1 MLHLML
7 QLLLLVVLLAPAD
20 AGKDYYKILGVS
32 KKATDQQ
39 LKKAYRKQAMRW
51 HPDKHSEGKAKE
63 KATEKFQEIAEAFE
77 TLSDL
82 EKRRIYDLGGEEAVK
97 GQPPPGARDGA
108 GARPAAGP
116 GGPFQGRTTFTTQ
129 EGVEVDPEMLSQF
142 AKMFGG
148 GRAFGGSEDA
158 GAFDGAFG
166 SAGGFFPGGMPG
178 HTGFGGTRG
187 GFGRGAPRPGPA
199 VPAKQGGSLFG
210 ASGPVRELEF
220 DNHEAQINK
229 LRSKGPAVLLF
240 YASGGKSCP
249 KHCHGIQQAYAKLA
263 EMRQREVPVVALQC
277 LRRRGE
283 CSKYADVLP
292 AVVMLGKDESQDHVL
307 SKATPASYSQ
317 LQSSVDEVL
326 LKVSGAVLIPA
337 KGTAEELKAK
347 HLAHKDQLCGGQFC
361 LLLVERGPAER
372 AGAARAALKEAAGL
386 LASQPVHVFYV
397 RAERH
402 PDFVNSFALAS
413 SGLRGRL
420 AAQAVLYRPKFGRYE
435 LFEGDVADAA
445 ALADFAAKA
454 LSRGTAL
461 PHRVQPTAA

>member
-1 MLHLML
+1 ML

-97 GQPPPGARDGA
+97 GQPPPGAD
-108 GARPAAGP
+108 ARPAGGP

-148 GRAFGGSEDA
+148 GRT
-158 GAFDGAFG
+158 G
-166 SAGGFFPGGMPG
+166 SAGGFFPGGIPG

-199 VPAKQGGSLFG
+199 VPAKQGGPLFG
-210 ASGPVRELEF
+210 ASGPVQELEF

-249 KHCHGIQQAYAKLA
+249 KHCHGMQQAYAKLA
-263 EMRQREVPVVALQC
+263 EMREREVPVVALQC

-292 AVVMLGKDESQDHVL
+292 AVVVLGKDESQDHVL

-326 LKVSGAVLIPA
+326 LKVSGAALSPA

-361 LLLVERGPAER
+361 LLLVERGPSER

-386 LASQPVHVFYV
+386 LASQPVHAFYV

-420 AAQAVLYRPKFGRYE
+420 AAQALLYRPKFGRYE
-435 LFEGDVADAA
+435 LFEGDVADAT